1 MKYIL
6 ISAAAVIIALGLSF
20 LITGIIR
27 KRLKKKPP
35 MALHILI
42 SLCAAIIVIGA
53 GCFAYLSIYTPAQD
67 VTVEA
72 FANSDGAKVSKIDGG
87 YFVDGSGDDKALVFY
102 PGAKI
107 DSKAYLPLMK
117 KLADGGIDCFL
128 LEVPMH
134 MAIFDM
140 NAADRITD
148 NYSYDTWILSGH
160 SMGGI
165 AAAKYAADHDNV
177 DGVVLLAS
185 YPTSQLPEPT
195 ALLSI
200 YGTEDKVLELKAYE
214 DSKKYFPSN
223 SKEVVIEGGN
233 HAQFGNYGEQTGD
246 GTATISRENQQ
257 DQTAKAILEF
267 TVKIS

>member
-1 MKYIL
+1 
-6 ISAAAVIIALGLSF
+6 
-20 LITGIIR
+20 
-27 KRLKKKPP
+27 

-42 SLCAAIIVIGA
+42 SLCAAIIVTGA
-53 GCFAYLSIYTPAQD
+53 AGFAYLSIYTPAD
-67 VTVEA
+67 DTAVEA
-72 FANSDGAKVSKIDGG
+72 FAKSDGAKVTKFDGG
-87 YFVDGSGDDKALVFY
+87 YFVDGAGDNTALVFY

-117 KLADGGIDCFL
+117 KLADGGVDCFL
-128 LEVPMH
+128 LDMPMH

-140 NAADRITD
+140 NAADKITD
-148 NYSYDTWILSGH
+148 NYKYDTLIVSGH
-160 SMGGI
+160 SMGGV

-214 DSKKYFPSN
+214 ESKKYFPSN

-233 HAQFGNYGEQTGD
+233 HAQFGNYGEQAGD
-246 GTATISRENQQ
+246 GTAAISREEQQ
-257 DQTAKAILEF
+257 SQTAKAILEF
-267 TVKIS
+267 TKKIS

>member
-27 KRLKKKPP
+27 KKLKKKPP
-35 MALHILI
+35 MVLHILI

-53 GCFAYLSIYTPAQD
+53 ACFAYLSIYTPAQD

-72 FANSDGAKVSKIDGG
+72 FANSGGAKVSKIDGG
-87 YFVDGSGDDKALVFY
+87 YFVDGNGDKTALVFY

-134 MAIFDM
+134 MAIFD
-140 NAADRITD
+140 
-148 NYSYDTWILSGH
+148 
-160 SMGGI
+160 
-165 AAAKYAADHDNV
+165 AAAKYAADHDNI

-185 YPTSQLPEPT
+185 YPTSQLPEST

-200 YGTEDKVLELKAYE
+200 YGTEDTVLELKAYE
-214 DSKKYFPSN
+214 ESKKYFPSN
-223 SKEVVIEGGN
+223 STEVVLDGGN
-233 HAQFGNYGEQTGD
+233 HSQFGNYGDQTGD
-246 GTATISRENQQ
+246 GTATISGDEQQ
-257 DQTAKAILEF
+257 SKTAKAILEF
-267 TVKIS
+267 SDKISK